1 MLTISP
7 DNLLLPPASSALLQ
21 IQQLQK
27 DDTYFSSF
35 HHGQRLIL
43 LGFFGFFKS
52 NIGQLLVLFS
62 AIHVHPFSPSPS
74 LYSWT
79 CHCLVCTFTIKH
91 LTAHQSV

>member
-62 AIHVHPFSPSPS
+62 VIHLHRRLLCTVGHVTVLYALSPSS
-74 LYSWT
+74 
-79 CHCLVCTFTIKH
+79 I
-91 LTAHQSV
+91 